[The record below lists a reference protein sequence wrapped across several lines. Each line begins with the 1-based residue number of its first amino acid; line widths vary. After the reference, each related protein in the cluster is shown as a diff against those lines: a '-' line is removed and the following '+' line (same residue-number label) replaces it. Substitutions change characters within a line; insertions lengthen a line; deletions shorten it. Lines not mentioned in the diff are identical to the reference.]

1 MSVYY
6 YISDGAITEPPERF
20 IWADGRE
27 VRALTFP
34 RPYQVGPVS
43 LGADATD
50 ADLAALGV
58 YRLAV
63 TERGDPPGLDS
74 IPTSGALTVDAET
87 GTVQR
92 TDGWRLMDSE
102 EYAEALAAL
111 KAEASG
117 AIPRDPRVEALAL
130 KAVAESATDPVLV
143 LVDGALE
150 EMTPAEAIAHA
161 DGLLLAAYQADLIR
175 WGRTIA
181 AETAETLEDAE
192 GANHEPTVWVQPEG
206 AHDAYSSGAL
216 VLHGGN
222 LWQSTTP
229 ANVWEPGVSG
239 WRNLTVA
246 AGAGYPAWVQPTGGH
261 DAYHLGDRVSHD
273 GKNWESTID
282 ANVWEPG
289 VHGWVEI

>member
-6 YISDGAITEPPERF
+6 YISAGAIAEPPDRF
-20 IWADGRE
+20 IWADERE
-27 VRALTFP
+27 VRSLTFP
-34 RPYQVGPVS
+34 RPYQVGPAS
-43 LGADATD
+43 IGADASD

-58 YRLAV
+58 YRLVV

-74 IPTSGALTVDAET
+74 IPTSGTPTVDAET

-92 TDGWRLMDSE
+92 VDGWRQMDSE

-130 KAVAESATDPVLV
+130 KAVAENATDPLVV

-150 EMTPAEAIAHA
+150 EMTPAEAVAHA
-161 DGLLLAAYQADLIR
+161 DGLLFAAYQADLIR

-181 AETAETLEDAE
+181 AETAETLEDAT
-192 GANHEPTVWVQPEG
+192 GATQDPTEWVQPTG
-206 AHDAYSSGAL
+206 AHDAYAQGAL
-216 VLHGGN
+216 VTHGGN
-222 LWQSTTP
+222 LWQSTTA

-239 WRNLTVA
+239 WRNLTVP
-246 AGAGYPAWVQPTGGH
+246 AGGGYPAWVQPTGGH
-261 DAYHLGDRVSHD
+261 DAYNLGDRVSHN
-273 GKNWESTID
+273 GQSWESTVA

-289 VHGWVEI
+289 VYGWIEI